1 MTMDNM
7 VKAFEKEGFTVKKVY
22 NSAKQAYEF
31 NIEKDGHGYHD
42 EFHYPNNANPALV
55 DQVQRKFI
63 DQSIRNFNDA
73 FAGYMIDGMWPKTNP
88 YVKHDVLDALAYAID
103 PLSKLSIRP
112 DITNVKFNPPATIVF
127 WSDNTKTVVKAQ
139 DDEPFDPEKGLAM
152 AMVKKYL
159 GNKGNYFNEISKWTK
174 QYYECDAPVIEIKLY
189 PDSSSPLADVAEALR
204 KAFAK

>member
-1 MTMDNM
+1 MKNHWCKHRGQCYDYSKNHCDGCGE
-7 VKAFEKEGFTVKKVY
+7 FESVNISVDEMLTEMSKY
-22 NSAKQAYEF
+22 PSPIKQA
-31 NIEKDGHGYHD
+31 
-42 EFHYPNNANPALV
+42 V
-55 DQVQRKFI
+55 DSWI
-63 DQSIRNFNDA
+63 
-73 FAGYMIDGMWPKTNP
+73 TNP
-88 YVKHDVLDALAYAID
+88 LPKAAYVGVGRSNGKTDVLDALKYAME
-103 PLSKLSIRP
+103 PLSKLNIRP

-189 PDSSSPLADVAEALR
+189 PDSSSLLADVAETLR